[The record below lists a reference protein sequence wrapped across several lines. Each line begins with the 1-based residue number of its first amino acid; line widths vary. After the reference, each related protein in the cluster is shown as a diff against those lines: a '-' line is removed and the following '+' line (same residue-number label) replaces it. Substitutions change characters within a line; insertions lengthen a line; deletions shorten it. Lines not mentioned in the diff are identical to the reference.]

1 MRGPFFRW
9 WLSAWLGLMAAV
21 DATQALILLGPGG
34 VERNT
39 TPPTGALADSGWQ
52 FQTFAG
58 LASTVV
64 GPRHVLSAR
73 HLSSSTNSPVIFDGL
88 AYQVVEVTDIPASD
102 LRVLRVAGRFSRWTP
117 LYART
122 DEPGKAA
129 VLFGRG
135 VTRGEEV
142 FMDSLF
148 GAELRGWRWG
158 AADFRPR
165 WGTNVIEEVFA
176 PGELSQGALLAAR
189 FDEGAG
195 DDEATVTGGDSG
207 SGLFIRDQAGV
218 WKLAGVGFAA
228 ESEFNTMPT
237 GEGFSASLFDRR
249 GFYERN
255 ASGQW
260 QPVTAFETPGTG
272 LFYTRVSTYAVQ
284 VEAVLASAGPPAE
297 SVPRLLS
304 SVEPA
309 GPFAEHPAYA
319 VNVADRQ
326 ITALPG
332 AGQRFFRV
340 EGVAEVRLLEVTAG
354 WLKLGY

>member
-1 MRGPFFRW
+1 
-9 WLSAWLGLMAAV
+9 MAAV
-21 DATQALILLGPGG
+21 EPTHALILLGPGG

-73 HLSSSTNSPVIFDGL
+73 HLNSSTNSPVIFDGL
-88 AYQVVEVTDIPASD
+88 AYQVVEVTDVPASD
-102 LRVLRVAGRFSRWTP
+102 LRVLRVAGRFSRWAP

-148 GAELRGWRWG
+148 GPELRGWRWG

-176 PGELSQGALLAAR
+176 PGELSEGALLAAR

-218 WKLAGVGFAA
+218 WKLAGVGFAV
-228 ESEFNTMPT
+228 ESQFNTVPE
-237 GEGFSASLFDRR
+237 GDGFSASLFDRR
-249 GFYERN
+249 GFYQRD
-255 ASGQW
+255 SGGLW
-260 QPVTAFETPGTG
+260 QRVPNSATPGTG
-272 LFYTRVSTYAVQ
+272 LFYTRVSTYAAQ
-284 VEAVLASAGPPAE
+284 VEAVLAASAGPPAE

-304 SVEPA
+304 SAEPA
-309 GPFAEHPAYA
+309 GPFTEHPAYA
-319 VNVADRQ
+319 VNATDRQ

-332 AGQRFFRV
+332 AGQKFFQL
-340 EGVAEVRLLEVTAG
+340 EGVATVRLVEVAAG
-354 WLKLGY
+354 WLKLEY